1 MSNYARKQDIT
12 ELFIEVY
19 KAYPSSFILESR
31 TDINKTNSI
40 ILPSSALAKLSN
52 LSKFISYFEK
62 EHLNQNLNH

>member
-19 KAYPSSFILESR
+19 KAFPSSFLDR
-31 TDINKTNSI
+31 TDITKTNSI

-52 LSKFISYFEK
+52 LSKHLFILRKSI
-62 EHLNQNLNH
+62 